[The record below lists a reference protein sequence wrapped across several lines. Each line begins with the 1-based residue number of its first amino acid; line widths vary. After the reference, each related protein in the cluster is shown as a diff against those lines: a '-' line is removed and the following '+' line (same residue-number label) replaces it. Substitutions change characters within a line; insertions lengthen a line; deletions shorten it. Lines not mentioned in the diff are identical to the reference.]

1 MTLTITKPVIGGS
14 ENTWGGLVNT
24 ALDDIVTAVNNV
36 NSFPSGGIVMWSGS
50 VASIPSGWYLCDGNN
65 STPDLRNRF
74 VVGAGSSYAVG
85 ATGGAD
91 SVTLTTNE
99 IPSHNHSGSTGSA
112 GSHSH
117 TYSGTS
123 STHGGHSHSFSA
135 TTGSSGS
142 HSHTGTTSGAG
153 AHSHTVR
160 LGINR
165 DQQPYLASPSQGGS
179 GDYNQSTSSVG
190 DHTHSFTTSTV
201 ASHTHSVSGTT
212 GSSGSH
218 SHTYSGTTA
227 SNGSHTHSVSIGN
240 TGGGGAHENRPPYYA
255 LAYIMKA

>member
-14 ENTWGGLVNT
+14 ENTWGGIVNT
-24 ALDDIVTAVNNV
+24 ALDDIVTAVNNIG
-36 NSFPSGGIVMWSGS
+36 SFPSGGIIMWSGS

-65 STPDLRNRF
+65 STPDLQNRF
-74 VVGAGSSYAVG
+74 IVGAGSSYAVG

-91 SVTLTTNE
+91 SVTLSTAQ
-99 IPSHNHSGSTGSA
+99 IPAHSHTGSTGSA
-112 GSHSH
+112 GSHDH

-123 STHGGHSHSFSA
+123 DTDGGHTHAFSA

-142 HSHTGTTSGAG
+142 HSHTGTTSAAG
-153 AHSHTVR
+153 GHSHTV
-160 LGINR
+160 
-165 DQQPYLASPSQGGS
+165 ASSNNGGS
-179 GDYNQSTSSVG
+179 GGLANAATGGTYTTSSVG
-190 DHTHSFTTSTV
+190 DHTHSFTTSTA

-212 GSSGSH
+212 DSDGSH

>member
-14 ENTWGGLVNT
+14 ENTWGGIVNT
-24 ALDDIVTAVNNV
+24 ALDDIVTAVNSIG
-36 NSFPSGGIVMWSGS
+36 SFPSGGIIMWSGS

-65 STPDLRNRF
+65 STPDLQNRF
-74 VVGAGSSYAVG
+74 IVGAGSSYAVG

-91 SVTLTTNE
+91 SVTLSE
-99 IPSHNHSGSTGSA
+99 AQIPAHSHTGSTGSA
-112 GSHSH
+112 GSHDH

-123 STHGGHSHSFSA
+123 DTDGGHTHAFSA

-142 HSHTGTTSGAG
+142 HSHTGTTSAAG
-153 AHSHTVR
+153 GHSHTV
-160 LGINR
+160 
-165 DQQPYLASPSQGGS
+165 ASSNNGGS
-179 GDYNQSTSSVG
+179 GGLANAATGGTYTTSSVG
-190 DHTHSFTTSTV
+190 DHTHSFTTSTA

-212 GSSGSH
+212 DSDGSH

>member
-14 ENTWGGLVNT
+14 ENTWGGIVNT
-24 ALDDIVTAVNNV
+24 ALDDIVTAVNNIS
-36 NSFPSGGIVMWSGS
+36 SFPSGGIVMWSGS

-74 VVGAGSSYAVG
+74 IVGAGSSYAVG

-91 SVTLTTNE
+91 SVTLTANE
-99 IPSHNHSGSTGSA
+99 IPSHSHTGSTGSA

-142 HSHTGTTSGAG
+142 HNHTGTTSGAG
-153 AHSHTVR
+153 AHSHTV
-160 LGINR
+160 
-165 DQQPYLASPSQGGS
+165 ASSNNGGS
-179 GDYNQSTSSVG
+179 GGLANAATGGTYTTSSVG

-227 SNGSHTHSVSIGN
+227 SNGSHSHSVSIGN